1 MKLDRIDRQLLSL
14 LQKDARATAAELA
27 EKVGLS
33 SSPCARRIRQLEQSG
48 LITGL
53 HARLDREKLGLSITV
68 FVHVRL
74 SQHQEPVVVSFE
86 KAVETMSEVISCYT
100 VSGSFDY
107 LLHVV
112 VKDLVAYENW
122 VKRLQRLSMVNT
134 IDSSFAIRAV
144 KEFAPLDVQSS

>member
-1 MKLDRIDRQLLSL
+1 VKLDRIDRQLLGL

-48 LITGL
+48 LVTGV
-53 HARLDREKLGLSITV
+53 HARLDRKKLGLSITV

-74 SQHQEPVVVSFE
+74 SKHQEPLVVSFE
-86 KAVETMSEVISCYT
+86 QAVETMAEVISCYT
-100 VSGSFDY
+100 VSGAFDY

-112 VKDLVAYENW
+112 VKDLSAYEHW
-122 VKRLQRLSMVNT
+122 VTRLQRLSMVNT

-144 KEFAPLDVQSS
+144 KEFAPLDVQTN

>member
-33 SSPCARRIRQLEQSG
+33 ASPCARRIRQLEQSG

-53 HARLDREKLGLSITV
+53 HARLSREKLGLSITV

-134 IDSSFAIRAV
+134 IDSSFAIRSV